1 MVATD
6 TKPENRYMTFLNPAK
21 MQHSLIEILIE
32 LKTNPSVV
40 VELYEK
46 IFCSKFLAIVR
57 KETEDNLNVTEFSS
71 YETRDGIFEIPLF
84 TENKF
89 IFENFADDA
98 IVAEFGGL
106 ALWKRLLEILENKNI
121 QIAINPGQSHGIRL
135 TKEMILGM
143 VNVYGK

>member
-1 MVATD
+1 
-6 TKPENRYMTFLNPAK
+6 

-32 LKTNPSVV
+32 LKTNPSIVI
-40 VELYEK
+40 ELYEK
-46 IFCSKFLAIVR
+46 IFNSKFLAIVR
-57 KETEDNLNVTEFSS
+57 KGTEENLNVTEFSS
-71 YETRDGIFEIPLF
+71 YETQDGIFEIPLF

-89 IFENFADDA
+89 IFENFSEDA

-106 ALWKRLLEILENKNI
+106 ELWKRLLEILENKNI

-135 TKEMILGM
+135 TKEMILGK